1 MVLQGEEV
9 VAEKSKEIMCE
20 ECDKEIAVIID
31 RKIYKCPDCYMLD
44 HRIPIDSGLYRLNK
58 EGKKDRK
65 KN

>member
-1 MVLQGEEV
+1 MT
-9 VAEKSKEIMCE
+9 KDNKIICE
-20 ECDKEIAVIID
+20 ECDVQIAVIVD

-44 HRIPIDSGLYRLNK
+44 HNIPIDSGLYRLNK

>member
-1 MVLQGEEV
+1 MPR
-9 VAEKSKEIMCE
+9 KENNKIICE
-20 ECDKEIAVIID
+20 ECDVNFAVIVD
-31 RKIYKCPDCYMLD
+31 QKIYKCPDCYMLD

>member
-1 MVLQGEEV
+1 MPRKEN
-9 VAEKSKEIMCE
+9 SKIVCE
-20 ECDKEIAVIID
+20 ECDVEIAVIID
-31 RKIYKCPDCYMLD
+31 KKIYKCADCYMLD